1 MLKNYYNYYSI
12 LLLKFTECS
21 EPTPNYEIMKP
32 VQNPR
37 SSFFPPQ
44 ASNNNVETM
53 YAKPSLLT

>member
-1 MLKNYYNYYSI
+1 MFRNYSG
-12 LLLKFTECS
+12 LLLRFTERS